1 MTKSRLEAFTD
12 GVVAI
17 VLRVIV
23 LEIKIPNTSSFH
35 SLWVIRNT
43 LLAYTISFIFVAVIW
58 VNHHRIFQMA
68 ERINYRMVWSNIFW
82 LFWLTLCPSVTS
94 WVGRNPEAFWPEMA
108 YVLVYTMWSFSF
120 GILMRQIMKANKPD
134 SHVVRVLSKDRRS
147 LISIMINLCLIA
159 GVFFVPLIGL
169 FGRFLY
175 LVFGFFP
182 IKKQMPI
189 ISGCFRENR
198 KEAGTEAFN
207 SKK

>member
-1 MTKSRLEAFTD
+1 MR
-12 GVVAI
+12 
-17 VLRVIV
+17 VLV

-68 ERINYRMVWSNIFW
+68 ERINYRVVWSNIFL
-82 LFWLTLCPSVTS
+82 LFLLTLCPSVTS

-147 LISIMINLCLIA
+147 LISMMINLCLIA

-169 FGRFLY
+169 FGRFFVSGIWIFSYKKADAYYQRL
-175 LVFGFFP
+175 FP
-182 IKKQMPI
+182 GK
-189 ISGCFRENR
+189 
-198 KEAGTEAFN
+198 
-207 SKK
+207 

>member
-68 ERINYRMVWSNIFW
+68 ERINYRVVWSNIFL

-147 LISIMINLCLIA
+147 LISMMINLCLIA

-169 FGRFLY
+169 FGRFFVSNIWIFSYKKADAYYQRL
-175 LVFGFFP
+175 FP
-182 IKKQMPI
+182 GK
-189 ISGCFRENR
+189 
-198 KEAGTEAFN
+198 
-207 SKK
+207 

>member
-17 VLRVIV
+17 VLRVLV

-68 ERINYRMVWSNIFW
+68 ERINYRVVWSNIFL

-120 GILMRQIMKANKPD
+120 GILMRQIMKA
-134 SHVVRVLSKDRRS
+134 KDRKS
-147 LISIMINLCLIA
+147 
-159 GVFFVPLIGL
+159 VV
-169 FGRFLY
+169 
-175 LVFGFFP
+175 
-182 IKKQMPI
+182 
-189 ISGCFRENR
+189 
-198 KEAGTEAFN
+198 
-207 SKK
+207 

>member
-17 VLRVIV
+17 VLTVLV
-23 LEIKIPNTSSFH
+23 LEIKIPNPSSFH
-35 SLWVIRNT
+35 FLWVIRNT

-58 VNHHRIFQMA
+58 VNHHRVFQMA
-68 ERINYRMVWSNIFW
+68 ERINYRVVWSNIFW

-94 WVGRNPEAFWPEMA
+94 
-108 YVLVYTMWSFSF
+108 SF

-147 LISIMINLCLIA
+147 LISMMINLCLIA

-169 FGRFLY
+169 FGRFFVSGIWIFSYKKADAYYQRL
-175 LVFGFFP
+175 FP
-182 IKKQMPI
+182 GK
-189 ISGCFRENR
+189 
-198 KEAGTEAFN
+198 
-207 SKK
+207 

>member
-17 VLRVIV
+17 VLRVLV

-68 ERINYRMVWSNIFW
+68 ERINYRVVWSNIFL

-94 WVGRNPEAFWPEMA
+94 WVGRNLEAFWPEMA

-147 LISIMINLCLIA
+147 LISMMINLCLIA

-169 FGRFLY
+169 FGRFFVSGIWIFSYKKADAYYQRL
-175 LVFGFFP
+175 FP
-182 IKKQMPI
+182 GK
-189 ISGCFRENR
+189 
-198 KEAGTEAFN
+198 
-207 SKK
+207 

>member
-68 ERINYRMVWSNIFW
+68 ERINYRVVWSNIF
-82 LFWLTLCPSVTS
+82 C
-94 WVGRNPEAFWPEMA
+94 
-108 YVLVYTMWSFSF
+108 SF
-120 GILMRQIMKANKPD
+120 G
-134 SHVVRVLSKDRRS
+134 
-147 LISIMINLCLIA
+147 
-159 GVFFVPLIGL
+159 
-169 FGRFLY
+169 
-175 LVFGFFP
+175 
-182 IKKQMPI
+182 
-189 ISGCFRENR
+189 
-198 KEAGTEAFN
+198 
-207 SKK
+207 